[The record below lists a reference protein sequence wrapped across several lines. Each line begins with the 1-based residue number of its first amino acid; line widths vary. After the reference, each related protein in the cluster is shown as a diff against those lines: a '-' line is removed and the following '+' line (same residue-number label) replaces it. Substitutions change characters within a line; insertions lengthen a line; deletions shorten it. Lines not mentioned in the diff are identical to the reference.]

1 MGILSE
7 YYDISHGGIEMKC
20 TKCGNELKDTAKF
33 CPFCGEKV
41 TPAEDKAA
49 EKNTAD
55 IKKAADEIIFSEDMK
70 KAEEVVNTPIPP
82 KEPAPYN
89 ITPETADAPA
99 KKHTARNVIITVCVI
114 IALAGGAGAFAYP
127 RYIKPALDYSAAEQ
141 LMASGEYG
149 AAAEAFYALNGY
161 KDSKEREHEA
171 YYQIGKAAM
180 ESGNYDTAQAMFLSI
195 SGYADAAQLE
205 TECRA
210 KFADSL
216 AASGNYEAAAEM
228 YLALG
233 DTMKYESS
241 ILSWAEQLA
250 SEGDFAAASE
260 KITKA
265 GLTSPQA
272 EEAIVRYAVQNAEVL
287 AGKMEFDKAIAA
299 LAPYKDKSCDNVP
312 IYITLNDYIY
322 QNALAK
328 CDSGDLTEQDVLAL
342 AYIGNYKDS
351 AMQLPRLFRS
361 VGQQYTAE
369 KNYLGAY
376 AMYTDAGDYKSS
388 PTKASADL
396 YSAANA
402 FSAAGDHASAAT
414 IFAYLDSFGDCPA
427 KLSQEMSD
435 PINAAR
441 QGWYGLI
448 MAYSGEY
455 AVTTVN
461 AGGTLTV
468 KGAVKHSSP
477 SATAEI
483 SVKMIL
489 PDGTEQSV
497 SCGRLQSNGAVSAQL
512 DVPADIS
519 GGAEIQLVLDSS
531 GMVLLELPVE
541 ITS

>member
-1 MGILSE
+1 
-7 YYDISHGGIEMKC
+7 MKC

-41 TPAEDKAA
+41 TAAPAENKDTA

-55 IKKAADEIIFSEDMK
+55 IKKAAEEIIFNRDIK
-70 KAEEVVNTPIPP
+70 KAEEIVNAPIPP

-89 ITPETADAPA
+89 IAPDTADAPA

-149 AAAEAFYALNGY
+149 GAAEAFYALNGY
-161 KDSKEREHEA
+161 KDSKERENEA
-171 YYQIGKAAM
+171 YYYMGKAAM
-180 ESGNYDTAQAMFLSI
+180 ESGNYDTAQAIFLSI
-195 SGYADAAQLE
+195 SGYADSAQLE

-216 AASGNYEAAAEM
+216 AASGNYESAAEM

-233 DTMKYESS
+233 DAAKYESS

-250 SEGDFAAASE
+250 SEGDYAAAAA

-265 GLTSPQA
+265 GLNSPEA
-272 EEAIVRYAVQNAEVL
+272 EEAIVRYAVQGAAVL
-287 AGKMEFDKAIAA
+287 AENKAFDKAIAT
-299 LAPYKDKSCDNVP
+299 LAPYKDKSCDNIPV
-312 IYITLNDYIY
+312 YITLNDYIY

-328 CDSGDLTEQDVLAL
+328 RDGGTLTEQDVLAL
-342 AYIGNYKDS
+342 ANIGNYKDS
-351 AMQLPRLFRS
+351 AMQLPALFRI

-369 KNYLGAY
+369 KNYLAAY
-376 AMYTDAGDYKSS
+376 AMYTNAGDYASN
-388 PTKASADL
+388 PTKANADL

-402 FSAAGDHASAAT
+402 YSAAGDHASAAT
-414 IFAYLDSFGDCPA
+414 IFSYLGNFADCPA

-435 PINAAR
+435 TINSGR
-441 QGWYGLI
+441 QGWCGLI
-448 MAYSGEY
+448 MAYSGDY

-468 KGAVKHSSP
+468 KGTVKHSAP
-477 SATAEI
+477 AANADI
-483 SVKMIL
+483 SVKITL
-489 PDGTEQSV
+489 PDGRSQSV
-497 SCGRLQSNGAVSAQL
+497 SCGKLSSGGTVSAQL

-519 GGAEIQLVLDSS
+519 GGAEICLVLDSS
-531 GMVLLELPVE
+531 DMVLLKLPVE
-541 ITS
+541 IIT